1 MFTVRNS
8 RTGRKKLREREREI
22 EEGKGDDN
30 FMWKTLSK

>member
-8 RTGRKKLREREREI
+8 RTRRKKIERER

-30 FMWKTLSK
+30 FTWKPLSK